1 MLGEG
6 FVGDAGVEEK
16 EREVVV
22 EDGAGGGEGDAK
34 RCSGGDGSL
43 QTVDEMGRGILVQQQ
58 LLRARLRR
66 WWWKRLG

>member
-22 EDGAGGGEGDAK
+22 EDGAGGGEDDAR
-34 RCSGGDGSL
+34 RCIDEDGS
-43 QTVDEMGRGILVQQQ
+43 
-58 LLRARLRR
+58 
-66 WWWKRLG
+66 

>member
-1 MLGEG
+1 MLGGG

-22 EDGAGGGEGDAK
+22 EDGAGGGEGDE
-34 RCSGGDGSL
+34 RHCIGEDGSL
-43 QTVDEMGRGILVQQQ
+43 KPVDEMGRGILMQQQ

-66 WWWKRLG
+66 RWWRRLS